1 MKENIINSQTNRF
14 RDSATAMT
22 ISRRHFI
29 RHTTACISPFL
40 IGSRLFGA
48 NAANERVNIGLIG
61 SGNQGFWLLTRFL
74 AADLGNV
81 VAVCDVNEGSHGY
94 KEPEH
99 FYGREPARKLVEQ
112 HANANSASNKYKCD
126 AYADFRRLLDR
137 KDIDAVLVVV
147 PDHWHKI
154 TSMMALEAGKDVYC
168 EKPLTFALSEG
179 KELIAAV
186 RMNKRVLQTGSH
198 ERSNPVSQF
207 VCESVKSGK
216 IGKLQKVVTKV
227 GYNNK
232 IGPGPGWK
240 PTPVP
245 ATFDYSTWLG
255 PAPRVPFHDDRC
267 LYRFRFHYDYSGGQI
282 TNFGA
287 HSNDMAHWGMDLDT
301 GGPVEVECLDA
312 KFLPEGSLFNT
323 ATETRFR
330 CLYENGVELFCESGP
345 EQVQT
350 RFEGRDGWIQTG
362 YKGTTASDPELL
374 KGLPNKPTGTKDP
387 HSSHLANFIDCVK
400 SRNEPRAPVE
410 IGHAS
415 SALCHIANATIRL
428 FPRRGPGHRSKWNA
442 TTEQFTNDDLA
453 NKMLVRESVD
463 PWS

>member
-1 MKENIINSQTNRF
+1 MKT
-14 RDSATAMT
+14 
-22 ISRRHFI
+22 SRRQFI
-29 RHTTACISPFL
+29 RNSSASFSP
-40 IGSRLFGA
+40 IMVGSRLFGA
-48 NAANERVNIGLIG
+48 NAPSERVNLGLIG
-61 SGNQGFWLLTRFL
+61 SGNQGFWLLTRIL
-74 AADLGNV
+74 AADLANV
-81 VAVCDVNEGSHGY
+81 LAVCDVNEGSFGY

-112 HANANSASNKYKCD
+112 QASANSASIKHKCD
-126 AYADFRRLLDR
+126 AYSDFRKMLDR

-154 TSMMALEAGKDVYC
+154 ISLMALQAGKEVYC

-179 KELIAAV
+179 RELIAAV
-186 RMNKRVLQTGSH
+186 RKNRRILQTGSH
-198 ERSNPVSQF
+198 ERSNPVSKF
-207 VCESVKSGK
+207 VCESVKAGK
-216 IGKLQKVVTKV
+216 IGKLTKVVTKV

-232 IGPGPGWK
+232 VGHGPGWK

-245 ATFDYSTWLG
+245 ATFDYRTWLG
-255 PAPRVPFHDDRC
+255 PAPRVPYHQDRC

-287 HSNDMAHWGMDLDT
+287 HSNDMAHWGMGLDT
-301 GGPVEVECLDA
+301 GGPIEVQCLDA

-323 ATETRFR
+323 ATETRFH
-330 CLYENGVELFCESGP
+330 CLYENGVELICESGP

-350 RFEGRDGWIQTG
+350 RFEGKDGWIQTG

-374 KGLPNKPTGTKDP
+374 KGLPEKPSGTKDP
-387 HSSHLANFIDCVK
+387 HSAHLANFIDCVK

-410 IGHAS
+410 TGHAS
-415 SALCHIANATIRL
+415 SALCHIANAVIRL
-428 FPRRGPGHRSKWNA
+428 FPQRGPGQPAKWDA
-442 TTEQFTNDDLA
+442 LSEKFINDDAA
-453 NKMLVRESVD
+453 NEMLKRESLD